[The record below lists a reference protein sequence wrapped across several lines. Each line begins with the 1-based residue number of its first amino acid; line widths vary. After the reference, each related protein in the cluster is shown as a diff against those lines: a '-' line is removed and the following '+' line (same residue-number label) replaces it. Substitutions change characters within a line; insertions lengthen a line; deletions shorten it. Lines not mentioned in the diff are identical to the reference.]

1 MTPPQVPPEAP
12 PPLLPSA
19 PLLPSLIA
27 LIGFMGA
34 GKTTVGRLLAEKL
47 GYDFVDTDDLIVARS
62 GVPIADV
69 FQRKGEAFFRRLET
83 EALLSLASRSRTV
96 MAAGGGAPGQES
108 NQAFF
113 RNHAATFHLRVTMQ
127 NARGRTQALGGAVRP
142 LLSQEDSVVQRLYES
157 RLLIYEA
164 LGQPVETD
172 GRTPMEVVDQ
182 IIQLLRNPR
191 ESPRPVNRSSADT
204 P

>member
-69 FQRKGEAFFRRLET
+69 FQRKGETFFRRLET
-83 EALLSLASRSRTV
+83 EALFSLASRSRTV

-157 RLLIYEA
+157 RLLIYET

-182 IIQLLRNPR
+182 IIRLLRNPR
-191 ESPRPVNRSSADT
+191 ESPRPANRSSADT

>member
-1 MTPPQVPPEAP
+1 
-12 PPLLPSA
+12 
-19 PLLPSLIA
+19 
-27 LIGFMGA
+27 MGA

-47 GYDFVDTDDLIVARS
+47 GYDFVDTDDLIVART
-62 GVPIADV
+62 GAPIADV

-83 EALLSLASRSRTV
+83 EALLSLAGRSRAV
-96 MAAGGGAPGQES
+96 MAAGGGAPIQES

-113 RNHAATFHLRVTMQ
+113 RNYAATFHLRVTMQ
-127 NARGRTQALGGAVRP
+127 NARGRTQTLGGALRP

-182 IIQLLRNPR
+182 IIRLLRNPR
-191 ESPRPVNRSSADT
+191 ESPRPVNRSAADT